1 MFSCEICKIFINTFF
16 EYVPTDASI
25 RHGTIIVRII
35 FLCINE
41 RQRETHALFG
51 KKSKSLL
58 VNLSRG

>member
-1 MFSCEICKIFINTFF
+1 M
-16 EYVPTDASI
+16 PTDASI

-41 RQRETHALFG
+41 KQRETHALFG